1 MMKKFKFFGGFV
13 ENTFVFNNV
22 ETVNVAGG
30 VRRLRAVWNR
40 EAGEDLVQY
49 HGIDAEAEL
58 TRIMSEEI
66 ARGIDEDIIRTIT
79 RRINGGGNDNI
90 RYLNHW
96 MDIGDNRA

>member
-1 MMKKFKFFGGFV
+1 MISGFKFFHGVTGGKL
-13 ENTFVFNNV
+13 T
-22 ETVNVAGG
+22 
-30 VRRLRAVWNR
+30 AVWTPQMN
-40 EAGEDLVQY
+40 EELNFH

-90 RYLNHW
+90 HYLNHW

>member
-1 MMKKFKFFGGFV
+1 
-13 ENTFVFNNV
+13 
-22 ETVNVAGG
+22 
-30 VRRLRAVWNR
+30 
-40 EAGEDLVQY
+40 
-49 HGIDAEAEL
+49 
-58 TRIMSEEI
+58 MSEEI

>member
-40 EAGEDLVQY
+40 EVGEDLVQY

-58 TRIMSEEI
+58 TNIMSQQILNEI
-66 ARGIDEDIIRTIT
+66 DNEIISELT
-79 RRINGGGNDNI
+79 RRINGGGNNDGD
-90 RYLNHW
+90 YLNYW
-96 MDIGDNRA
+96 LNMGGNRA